1 MIGGQR
7 IQVGLRHAGKTAEI
21 TIDSDTYQ
29 ITVEDETTM
38 TAPRQTSRNIKRH
51 KASNYQNQADSGS
64 TLAP

>member
-1 MIGGQR
+1 
-7 IQVGLRHAGKTAEI
+7 
-21 TIDSDTYQ
+21 
-29 ITVEDETTM
+29 M